1 LTGEL
6 GNITLKMVGSLVF
19 IIGLI
24 LLFVYLLKR
33 FRLGPLS
40 LNRSPVFRL
49 LGSLNL
55 APKRSIALVEIHNQW
70 LVLGVGT
77 ERVTLLSKMDRP
89 EEDAVSDNQSDLGH
103 KSFGAIMQDLISRK
117 RPLIYHDNR
126 RSDEKSD

>member
-1 LTGEL
+1 MTGEF

-33 FRLGPLS
+33 FRIGPLS
-40 LNRSPVFRL
+40 LNRSPAFRL
-49 LGSLNL
+49 LGSLTL

-70 LVLGVGT
+70 LILGVGT

-89 EEDAVSDNQSDLGH
+89 DEDTVSENQSELGH
-103 KSFGAIMQDLISRK
+103 KSFKATMQDLISGK
-117 RPLIYHDNR
+117 MNLSNHDNR